1 MMHFFRNFT
10 AKKDDMGLR
19 FWLVAAA
26 LWAAV
31 VAARADGAADGGVA
45 GGFPGVWKAGE
56 VVSDEAVAAA
66 GLDRCFASERI
77 SDETFAR
84 MRGRSWREG
93 CPLKRSQLR
102 YLRLLHRN
110 AEGRAQMGE
119 MVVNATIAARV
130 VDIFRRLYER
140 GYRIGRMVLI
150 DEYGGDDEA
159 AMRDNNTSC
168 FNFRFQTGSRSRV
181 SKHGL
186 GLAIDINPLYNP
198 YVRRRRDGTFH
209 VEPSTGRKYAFDRD
223 RRTDIPCKIDR
234 SDAAYRLFTAA
245 GFRWGGAWRS
255 VKDYQHFEL

>member
-1 MMHFFRNFT
+1 MVL
-10 AKKDDMGLR
+10 LR
-19 FWLVAAA
+19 FCVAVLAAA
-26 LWAAV
+26 LS
-31 VAARADGAADGGVA
+31 VAAYPA
-45 GGFPGVWKAGE
+45 GGAGFPEDWEAGL

-66 GLDRCFASERI
+66 GPGRCFASEEI
-77 SDETFAR
+77 SDATFAR
-84 MRGRSWREG
+84 MQGRSWPEG
-93 CPLKRSQLR
+93 CPLKRGQLR